1 MEGGQMKGLTSALLA
16 LSIASA
22 GCGVRSVTTDI
33 NPTVSRAPTCDEGI
47 EVYKS
52 RADVPY
58 DYYELAFV
66 TAKGNSIYTTD
77 GQLLNV
83 IRKRAA
89 EVGANAVI
97 ANPVQQSSST
107 VKVLGEAIGAKSAT
121 SQATALAI
129 YMPQDSSRVT
139 VKCGR

>member
-1 MEGGQMKGLTSALLA
+1 MRRLAGALVVA
-16 LSIASA
+16 LSMTSA

-33 NPTVSRAPTCDEGI
+33 NPSFSRGPTCAAAI

-58 DYYELAFV
+58 DYYELAFI

-77 GQLLNV
+77 GQLVSV

-97 ANPVQQSSST
+97 ANPVQQSTAT

-129 YMPQDSSRVT
+129 YMPADSSRVM
-139 VKCGR
+139 VKCGK

>member
-1 MEGGQMKGLTSALLA
+1 MNRLTGALVAA
-16 LSIASA
+16 LSLASA

-33 NPTVSRAPTCDEGI
+33 NRSVTRSPTCDEAI
-47 EVYKS
+47 EVYKTRS
-52 RADVPY
+52 EVPY

-66 TAKGNSIYTTD
+66 TAKGNSLYTTD

-97 ANPVQQSSST
+97 ANPVQQSTST
-107 VKVLGEAIGAKSAT
+107 VKVIGEAIGAKSAT

-129 YMPQDSSRVT
+129 YMPADSSRVT
-139 VKCGR
+139 VKCGTK